1 MKKVVLFITMIAL
14 CLSLCIT
21 VSADNPMI
29 QTIFSADP
37 APMVYNDV
45 LYVYVGED
53 SIVDNGF
60 YNMTGWYCYSTTD
73 MVNWTDHGMMM
84 YSEDFEWAEPGS
96 AWAAQCIERDGK
108 FYLYTTVTDKN
119 GGGRAIGVAV
129 SDSPTG
135 PFKDALGKPL
145 CGPHWLYIDPTVF
158 IDDDGTAH
166 LYWGNPKVFHA
177 ELNEDMISLKTPIE
191 EIQLT
196 TEGFGERF
204 GGDADH
210 KTNYEEGPWAYKRDG
225 IYYLVYA
232 GCGVPENIC
241 YSTAPTPT
249 GPWTYGG
256 IIMNNKNST
265 TIHPGIVDY
274 KGNSYFFYHGGD
286 LQGCGWNRRAVGVE
300 QFEYDIDGSI
310 PLIMQSTVGP
320 KAIDTLDPYN
330 RVEAETICWSEG
342 LKTAKGK
349 NSIYVTNVDMGDYIK
364 IENVDFGDEG
374 AAAFIASVNSRANA
388 KIDVRLDSMFGNL
401 LGSVTFHKESGWQT
415 LSTSIKDVTGVHDV
429 YLVFH
434 ADAENAFDFDYW
446 QFVREGE
453 DIPAQGTGVS
463 TPIVIA
469 IAAVI
474 VLVVVVVIII
484 AVSKK
489 AKAKK

>member
-1 MKKVVLFITMIAL
+1 MKKIVLLLTITAL
-14 CLSLCIT
+14 CLSLCVP

-53 SIVDNGF
+53 SIIDNGF
-60 YNMTGWYCYSTTD
+60 YNMTAWYCYSTTD
-73 MVNWTDHGMMM
+73 MVNWTDHGIMM

-96 AWAAQCIERDGK
+96 AWAAQCIERNGK

-135 PFKDALGKPL
+135 SFEDALGEPL
-145 CGPHWLYIDPTVF
+145 CGPNWIYIDPTVF

-191 EIQLT
+191 EIELT

-204 GGDADH
+204 GGDGDH

-286 LQGCGWNRRAVGVE
+286 LEGCGWNRRAAGVE

-320 KAIDTLDPYN
+320 KAIDTLDPYQ

-342 LKTAKGK
+342 LKTDKDNKKGV
-349 NSIYVTNVDMGDYIK
+349 YVTNVDMGDYIK
-364 IENVDFGDEG
+364 IENVDFGDDG
-374 AAAFIASVNSRANA
+374 ASAFIASVNSRANA
-388 KIDVRLDSMFGNL
+388 KIDVRVDNMFGNL

-415 LSTSIKDVTGVHDV
+415 VSTNIKNVTGVHDV

-434 ADAENAFDFDYW
+434 ADSENAFDFDYW

-453 DIPAQGTGVS
+453 EIPAQGAVS
-463 TPIVIA
+463 ST
-469 IAAVI
+469 
-474 VLVVVVVIII
+474 VIII
-484 AVSKK
+484 AVAAVAVLAVIVILIIVSKK
-489 AKAKK
+489 RKVKE